1 MRRGFSLSYTRCTD
15 ATLAMRTQDALR
27 MLLFAVFFGV
37 GAAALGSAI
46 LCDDLIHYYTNRHL
60 LRSARRTLTQLE
72 SLNAD
77 YDALLEQLEKDP
89 NFVRRIAPAAV
100 GAEPS
105 EKDTVYPKVTAAE
118 LDAARKTLTEASPE
132 QDSEPAIPRWLSRC
146 SPRRQRIALFLSGA
160 FLVLVSFIWFGP
172 RKPAGS

>member
-1 MRRGFSLSYTRCTD
+1 MGFSFSHTRCTD
-15 ATLAMRTQDALR
+15 ATLAMRTQDALG

-46 LCDDLIHYYTNRHL
+46 LCDDLIQYYTNRHL
-60 LRSARRTLTQLE
+60 LHSVRTTMTQLE

-77 YDALLEQLEKDP
+77 YDALADQLEKDP
-89 NFVRRIAPAAV
+89 NIVKRIAPVAV
-100 GAEPS
+100 GAETS
-105 EKDTVYPKVTAAE
+105 EQDTVYPKARAAE
-118 LDAARKTLTEASPE
+118 LDAARKALTETSPQ
-132 QDSEPAIPRWLSRC
+132 QDSEPAVPRWLSRC

-172 RKPAGS
+172 RKPAGTKT